1 MKYIIEHMD
10 PEMFQWCVVEYRHAA
25 EGVGRENFLVT
36 NVDGQDTSRLKGI
49 ETRKEKAADLKLS
62 RVCVLDPAAEK
73 TLEPADAQRFDHLVF
88 GGILGDYPPKA
99 RTREL
104 VVPGAERRN
113 LGKDQFSTDNAVMV
127 AKQIISGKK
136 LSELEFVQDFVVQM
150 DEGEEIILPYK
161 YLLVDGKP
169 FISDEIIEYVKE
181 HGF

>member
-1 MKYIIEHMD
+1 MKYVIEHMD

-25 EGVGRENFLVT
+25 EGVGRENFILT
-36 NVDGQDTSRLKGI
+36 NAGEQETSQLEGLDVRKKNAASLGLK
-49 ETRKEKAADLKLS
+49 

-104 VVPGAERRN
+104 AVPGAERRN

-127 AKQIISGKK
+127 AKQIIGGKK
-136 LSELEFVQDFVVQM
+136 LSELKFQQDFVVEM

-169 FISDEIIEYVKE
+169 FISDKIIEYVKE

>member
-10 PEMFQWCVVEYRHAA
+10 PEMFQWCVVEYKNAA
-25 EGVGRENFLVT
+25 EAVGRENFMIT
-36 NVDGQDTSRLKGI
+36 NVGGQDTSKLDRI
-49 ETRKEKAADLKLS
+49 ETRKEKAAALGLK

-73 TLEPADAQRFDHLVF
+73 TLEPSDAGRFDNLVF
-88 GGILGDYPPKA
+88 GGIMGDYPPRA
-99 RTREL
+99 RTAEL

-127 AKQIISGKK
+127 AKQIISGKR
-136 LSELEFVQDFVVQM
+136 LSELEFQQDFVIRM

-169 FISDEIIEYVKE
+169 FISEEIVEYVKE